1 MSQFLF
7 FLYLVVSLLIIT
19 FLISFAIFG
28 FRNRKSDGAFIFA
41 IWLLLVSGWLFIEN
55 LIPYLS
61 ENWLMRGIIIELI
74 FLSLTPALYLTYM
87 MRFASHHLWLHSG
100 RQLIPFILP
109 ILTIFLGLVEKFQPL
124 IWQNIE
130 IIQSNTLFFI
140 DYQFGFWLN
149 WFWIIAFIVYLYVFY
164 ELVRFDKLPLNLD
177 NPRFL
182 MIKIAAGIALAVTAI
197 SFLPFFQPENLK
209 LISMGYAISGLLI
222 GFTYYQFE
230 LFDLSPFIYHTL
242 LENLHD
248 GILVL
253 NQNQRILHINDLA
266 KKLFSL
272 EKMKIVGV
280 TLQET
285 LPTGSQWL
293 NTLLFNQNELMI
305 KSENEENNYY
315 EIQYITLEE
324 HSQAQKK
331 LIIIRDVTPY
341 RVSRIA
347 EQSAREMA
355 EVRAMELDV
364 LRKVAESLNQSVELE
379 SVLMTGLE
387 TIVNL
392 IGARFGYVV
401 LADEYG
407 RPGLAGSHKLPP
419 EVQKAFDQYPICPMC
434 KSFERLLNGEYE
446 EPITFM
452 PCRVLFDVSI
462 SFPGLVSIPLKLGE
476 KALGFLNLVM
486 APEVVFSGDE
496 IKLLQTIGNQFSAAI
511 ERARIY
517 EKFEKLAMIDSLTG
531 LYNRRQLFILGQN
544 EFSRAYRYNHPIS
557 VIMLDI
563 DLFKKVNDVYGHLIG
578 DQVLQQ
584 IANRCRSILRGSDII
599 GRYGGEEFLILLPET
614 MVGQAQRIAN
624 RIRLLILDHPIV
636 TDRGEISVTVSMGIS
651 SMEGECDS
659 KLEWVVDQADQAL
672 LQAKESGRN
681 KVVIWHENQ
690 LSLLK

>member
-1 MSQFLF
+1 
-7 FLYLVVSLLIIT
+7 
-19 FLISFAIFG
+19 
-28 FRNRKSDGAFIFA
+28 
-41 IWLLLVSGWLFIEN
+41 
-55 LIPYLS
+55 
-61 ENWLMRGIIIELI
+61 
-74 FLSLTPALYLTYM
+74 
-87 MRFASHHLWLHSG
+87 
-100 RQLIPFILP
+100 
-109 ILTIFLGLVEKFQPL
+109 
-124 IWQNIE
+124 
-130 IIQSNTLFFI
+130 
-140 DYQFGFWLN
+140 
-149 WFWIIAFIVYLYVFY
+149 
-164 ELVRFDKLPLNLD
+164 
-177 NPRFL
+177 
-182 MIKIAAGIALAVTAI
+182 
-197 SFLPFFQPENLK
+197 
-209 LISMGYAISGLLI
+209 
-222 GFTYYQFE
+222 
-230 LFDLSPFIYHTL
+230 
-242 LENLHD
+242 
-248 GILVL
+248 
-253 NQNQRILHINDLA
+253 
-266 KKLFSL
+266 
-272 EKMKIVGV
+272 
-280 TLQET
+280 
-285 LPTGSQWL
+285 
-293 NTLLFNQNELMI
+293 
-305 KSENEENNYY
+305 
-315 EIQYITLEE
+315 
-324 HSQAQKK
+324 
-331 LIIIRDVTPY
+331 
-341 RVSRIA
+341 
-347 EQSAREMA
+347 MA

-446 EPITFM
+446 EPITFI

-636 TDRGEISVTVSMGIS
+636 TDRGEIFVTVSMGIS
-651 SMEGECDS
+651 SMDGECDS